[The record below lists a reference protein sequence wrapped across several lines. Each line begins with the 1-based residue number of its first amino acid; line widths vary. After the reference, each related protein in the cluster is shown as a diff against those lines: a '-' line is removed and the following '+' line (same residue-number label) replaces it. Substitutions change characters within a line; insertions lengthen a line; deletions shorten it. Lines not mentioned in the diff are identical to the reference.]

1 MSNQSATVEQLS
13 GFEKQYSLQTAE
25 ITSKI
30 GRVHTLPSSDRA
42 GAVQEIR
49 KSLEEVNDLLDQME
63 LVVRELESNTTERT
77 KYELRVRSY
86 QSDKKQLDTELE
98 KAIKRVREEADRDE
112 LLAFD
117 DQLDEHRQEDQLI
130 ANTQRLER
138 STRKVQDAHR
148 IAVETEQIGAE
159 MLSNLAS
166 QRETIGRS
174 RDRLRQSNADLGRA
188 NKTLSSMIR
197 RAIQNRLLLLIV
209 TFLLSFMF
217 LYIVYKAI

>member
-1 MSNQSATVEQLS
+1 
-13 GFEKQYSLQTAE
+13 
-25 ITSKI
+25 
-30 GRVHTLPSSDRA
+30 
-42 GAVQEIR
+42 
-49 KSLEEVNDLLDQME
+49 
-63 LVVRELESNTTERT
+63 
-77 KYELRVRSY
+77 
-86 QSDKKQLDTELE
+86 
-98 KAIKRVREEADRDE
+98 
-112 LLAFD
+112 
-117 DQLDEHRQEDQLI
+117 
-130 ANTQRLER
+130 
-138 STRKVQDAHR
+138 
-148 IAVETEQIGAE
+148 